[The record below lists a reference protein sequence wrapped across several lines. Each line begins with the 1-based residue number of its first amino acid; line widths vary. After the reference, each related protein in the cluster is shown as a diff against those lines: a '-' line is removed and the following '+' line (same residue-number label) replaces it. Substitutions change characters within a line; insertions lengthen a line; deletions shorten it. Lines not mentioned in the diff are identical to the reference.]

1 MLKKTKKEKSSSK
14 NLKEFDES
22 TLESTSENP
31 YFGDLKGYLDLRSRD
46 RASAAMWRNI
56 AFILSFIVILAV
68 SGIIYV
74 ASLGKYVPMVFYTD
88 TNGAMV
94 FGGIA
99 NQKLVITEPMI
110 ANQLADYLISL
121 RQLPIDD
128 DLRNEYLRKVKMMTK
143 PSLFDN
149 TLVPQITERYKSN
162 VGQSIKV
169 KVTNVYPTNSGKTTW
184 TVEWNEL
191 LNSRVLGSYKAAI
204 TMSMDSSITDPL
216 ILLVDPLGIVVT
228 DINISQEIK

>member
-1 MLKKTKKEKSSSK
+1 MRKNKKVKQSDFNE
-14 NLKEFDES
+14 LDES
-22 TLESTSENP
+22 AANPNSDNP
-31 YFGDLKGYLDLRSRD
+31 YFGDFKGYLDLRSRD

-56 AFILSFIVILAV
+56 SFIQSVINILLVA
-68 SGIIYV
+68 GLIYI
-74 ASLGKYVPMVFYTD
+74 ASLSKYVPMVFYTD
-88 TNGAMV
+88 QNGAMV

-99 NQKLVITEPMI
+99 NQRLVITEPMI
-110 ANQLADYLISL
+110 ANQLADYLIAL

-149 TLVPQITERYKSN
+149 TLVPAITERYKSN

-169 KVTNVYPTNSGKTTW
+169 KVTNVYPTNTGKTTW

-191 LNSRVLGSYKAAI
+191 LNSRVQGSYKAAI

-216 ILLVDPLGIVVT
+216 ILLIDPLGIVVT